1 MQKTYCKNENQISRY
16 EFLKEKDVLNFENQK
31 W

>member
-1 MQKTYCKNENQISRY
+1 MHKTYFKNENQISRY
-16 EFLKEKDVLNFENQK
+16 EFLEEKDVLNFENQK